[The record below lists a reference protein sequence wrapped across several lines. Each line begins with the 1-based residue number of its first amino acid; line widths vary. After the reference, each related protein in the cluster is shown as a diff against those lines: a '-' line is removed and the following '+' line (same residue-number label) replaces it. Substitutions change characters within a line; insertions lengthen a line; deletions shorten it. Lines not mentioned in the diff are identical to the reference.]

1 MIITAQ
7 HDHTRHRIAAIGTF
21 DGVHLGHR
29 HLVDTVCAR
38 GRELGLT
45 PSVVTFSNHP
55 RRLVDP
61 GFRID
66 MLMDIDERIKALSD
80 SGIKD
85 VIVLKFD
92 ASVRAMSSREFIR
105 RLHADFDIDALVMGF
120 NHRFGS
126 DRLTDFEQYRT
137 IGAEE
142 GVTVIPADEYVPD
155 CTQSVSSSAIRR
167 MLRERCPEQA
177 AKMMGRPY
185 SITGVVEHGKELG
198 RTIGFPTANVA
209 PANPDQLIPGNG
221 VYAADVVL
229 PDKSRR
235 RAILNIGH
243 RPTVDTADAPVSIEA
258 HILDFDG
265 DLYGKLI
272 TIEFLRFLRSER
284 RFSSL
289 DGLRRQLEAD
299 SAEAHKI

>member
-1 MIITAQ
+1 MIITER
-7 HDHTRHRIAAIGTF
+7 HDHTRRRIAAIGTF

-29 HLVDTVCAR
+29 HLIDTVCAS
-38 GRELGLT
+38 GRELNLT

-66 MLMDIDERIKALSD
+66 MLMNLDERIKSLTEY
-80 SGIKD
+80 GIED
-85 VIVLKFD
+85 VILIEFD
-92 ASVRAMSSREFIR
+92 ASVRAMSAREFIR
-105 RLHADFDIDALVMGF
+105 RLHSDYDVDALVMGF

-126 DRLTDFEQYRT
+126 DRIADFEQYRA

-142 GVTVIPADEYVPD
+142 GVMVIPSDEYVPD
-155 CTQSVSSSAIRR
+155 CARSVSSSAIRR
-167 MLRERCPEQA
+167 MLREHHPEQA
-177 AKMMGRPY
+177 AEMMGRPY
-185 SITGVVEHGKELG
+185 SITGIVEHGKELG
-198 RTIGFPTANVA
+198 RTIGFPTANVS
-209 PANPDQLIPGNG
+209 PVNPDQLIPGNG
-221 VYAADVVL
+221 VYAADVIM
-229 PDKSRR
+229 PDNTRR

-243 RPTVDTADAPVSIEA
+243 RPTVDTADAPISIEA

-265 DLYGKLI
+265 DLYGQ
-272 TIEFLRFLRSER
+272 TVTVEFLRFLRSEQ

-299 SAEAHKI
+299 AAEARKI

>member
-7 HDHTRHRIAAIGTF
+7 HDHTRRRIAAIGTF

-29 HLVDTVCAR
+29 HLVDTVCDR

-92 ASVRAMSSREFIR
+92 ASVRAMPAREFIR

-167 MLRERCPEQA
+167 MLRERRPEQA

-185 SITGVVEHGKELG
+185 RITGVVEHGKELG

-229 PDKSRR
+229 PDKSRH

-265 DLYGKLI
+265 NLYGKLI

-299 SAEAHKI
+299 AAEARKI

>member
-1 MIITAQ
+1 MIITKR
-7 HDHTRHRIAAIGTF
+7 HDHTRRRIAAIGTF

-29 HLVDTVCAR
+29 HLIAAVCTR
-38 GRELGLT
+38 GRELNLV

-61 GFRID
+61 EYRIE
-66 MLMDIDERIKALSD
+66 MLMNIDERIKALSD
-80 SGIKD
+80 NGIED
-85 VIVLKFD
+85 VILIGFD
-92 ASVRAMSSREFIR
+92 ASVRAMSAREFIR
-105 RLHADFDIDALVMGF
+105 RLHSDYDVDALVMGF

-126 DRLTDFEQYRT
+126 DRIADLEQYRP

-142 GVTVIPADEYVPD
+142 GVTVITAEEYVTD
-155 CTQSVSSSAIRR
+155 GATSVSSSAIRL
-167 MLRERCPEQA
+167 MLRERRPEQA
-177 AKMMGRPY
+177 ARMMGRPY
-185 SITGVVEHGKELG
+185 RITGIVEHGKELG
-198 RTIGFPTANVA
+198 RTIGFPTANVD
-209 PANPDQLIPGNG
+209 PGNPDQLIPGNG
-221 VYAADVVL
+221 VYAADVIL
-229 PDKSRR
+229 PDNTRR

-265 DLYGKLI
+265 DLYGK
-272 TIEFLRFLRSER
+272 TVTVEFLKFLRSEQ

-299 SAEAHKI
+299 ATEASKI

>member
-7 HDHTRHRIAAIGTF
+7 HDHTRRRIAAIGTF

-38 GRELGLT
+38 GSKLGLT

-92 ASVRAMSSREFIR
+92 SSVRAMSAREFIR
-105 RLHADFDIDALVMGF
+105 RLHADYDICALVMGF
-120 NHRFGS
+120 NHRFGN

-155 CTQSVSSSAIRR
+155 CAQSVSSSAIRR
-167 MLRERCPEQA
+167 MLRERRPEQA

-185 SITGVVEHGKELG
+185 RITGIVEHGKELG

-229 PDKSRR
+229 PDRSRR

-258 HILDFDG
+258 HILDFEG

-299 SAEAHKI
+299 AAEARKI